1 MKAVAYTR
9 YGGPEVTQICSFP
22 IPLPKKGEVQRGGEF
37 KYITPWT
44 MPVIAGNEFSGIVTV
59 VGDYVTKFAVGDRV
73 VCRTTKSAMGGL
85 GTYVVMPASLVAKA
99 PTTVDLVDAAGLP
112 LAGLTAQ
119 QALEKLDVKAG
130 DRILITGGAGGVGLF
145 AIQLAKIRGAHITA
159 TASDAGKPYVL
170 KAGADT
176 VIDYR
181 NQKLADLPEKFVKV
195 FDVAGGEEALINDV
209 IPAVAQG
216 GHIVSVAGHPT
227 PGLFDTILPVWKSPL
242 INLVLSFRSRTL
254 RNAAASHGVRY
265 EYFFMRPDGLQ
276 LEHLCNL
283 IDEEHLRDWNQVGPR
298 AKSSLSSPTVRT
310 SRGQFRK
317 LLTEQTV
324 VNTLCSIIATRRNKT
339 GGQRRP
345 DHYSGVTQ
353 RSIAA
358 LPPLC
363 VISVRTEYCG

>member
-1 MKAVAYTR
+1 MSSTMKAIAYTR

-22 IPLPKKGEVQRGGEF
+22 IPLPKKGEVQVCVAAGGLNPIDWHQRGGEF

-59 VGDYVTKFAVGDRV
+59 VGDDVAKFVVGDRV
-73 VCRTTKSAMGGL
+73 VCRTTKSAMGAL
-85 GTYVVMPASLVAKA
+85 GAYVVMPASLVAKA

-130 DRILITGGAGGVGLF
+130 DRILITGGAGGVGLY
-145 AIQLAKIRGAHITA
+145 AIQLTKIRGAHVTT

-216 GHIVSVAGHPT
+216 GHIVSVAGPPT
-227 PGLFDTILPVWKSPL
+227 PGLFDTMLPAWKSPF

-283 IDEEHLRDWNQVGPR
+283 IDEGKLVINIDSRFKLADFASAFEKLESGRSKGKIIIEFPDSEDVQGAIQER
-298 AKSSLSSPTVRT
+298 SS
-310 SRGQFRK
+310 
-317 LLTEQTV
+317 
-324 VNTLCSIIATRRNKT
+324 
-339 GGQRRP
+339 
-345 DHYSGVTQ
+345 
-353 RSIAA
+353 
-358 LPPLC
+358 
-363 VISVRTEYCG
+363 